1 MFRQWCTQQGFANS
15 SNLSHVLM
23 DGGVLS
29 VPFDRLD
36 EFYTKYVEAV
46 NSGDK
51 IFVVEQ
57 KTETF
62 NFFVDIDYKA
72 NAALSVERIEHL
84 SRTICDRVA
93 SLGGKSCLVSV
104 AKPKK
109 VANNKIKTGVHLNWE
124 GYTVDQKAAVA
135 LRGHL
140 LNFLK
145 IEDPNENW
153 EEIVDKSVYGNPETG
168 TKGSGFRL
176 PWSHKK
182 GKHNECGG
190 KGCAVCEN
198 TGKLTEGCYLPVFRY
213 LHGTPFSM
221 LMRVS
226 PEPTIELLKAAT
238 VRTIETIAATV
249 PEPATATTTLK
260 KAPEGKFSRAQT
272 KNEVDDQEIQTRLEA
287 FIRMYLDGQGSMRIN
302 KIFKHDSA
310 YLIGTNSSY
319 CENLGRS
326 HNSNHV
332 WFVANETCVYQRC
345 FCTCETLQ
353 GRRNGFCKDFSGRK
367 HMLPPT
373 IANLLFPNKKAD
385 KIKAAIR
392 PNVPIVRNTVSSSSR
407 ILLPSAR

>member
-1 MFRQWCTQQGFANS
+1 MFRQWCTNQGFANS

-36 EFYTKYVEAV
+36 EFYVKYVEAV
-46 NSGDK
+46 NSGEQ

-57 KTETF
+57 KTDTF
-62 NFFVDIDYKA
+62 NFFVDIDYKSTT
-72 NAALSVERIEHL
+72 ALSVERIEHL
-84 SRTICDRVA
+84 ARTICDRVA
-93 SLGGKSCLVSV
+93 GFGGKGCLVSV

-124 GYTVDQKAAVA
+124 GYTVDQTAAVA
-135 LRGHL
+135 LRGHI

-145 IEDPNENW
+145 IEDPAENW
-153 EEIVDKSVYGNPETG
+153 DDVIDKSVYGNPETG

-190 KGCAVCEN
+190 KGCIVCGN
-198 TGKLTEGCYLPVFRY
+198 TGKLTEGVYLPLFRY
-213 LHGTPFSM
+213 LHGIPFSI
-221 LMRVS
+221 LTKVTQD
-226 PEPTIELLKAAT
+226 PTVELLKSAT
-238 VRTIETIAATV
+238 VRTTDTV
-249 PEPATATTTLK
+249 AVTVAQPVSSILK
-260 KAPEGKFSRAQT
+260 KVPEGKFSRTQT
-272 KNEVDDQEIQTRLEA
+272 KNEVDDQGIKTRLEA

-302 KIFKHDSA
+302 KIFKHDSV

-326 HNSNHV
+326 HNSNHI
-332 WFVANETCVYQRC
+332 WFVANETCVYQKC

-392 PNVPIVRNTVSSSSR
+392 SNVSIVRNTINSSCR
-407 ILLPSAR
+407 ILLPSA

>member
-1 MFRQWCTQQGFANS
+1 
-15 SNLSHVLM
+15 M

-36 EFYTKYVEAV
+36 EFYVKYVEAV
-46 NSGDK
+46 NSGEQ

-57 KTETF
+57 KTDTF
-62 NFFVDIDYKA
+62 NFFVDIDYKSSGP
-72 NAALSVERIEHL
+72 LSMERIEHL
-84 SRTICDRVA
+84 ARTICDRVA
-93 SLGGKSCLVSV
+93 GFGGKGCLVSV

-135 LRGHL
+135 LRGHI

-153 EEIVDKSVYGNPETG
+153 DEIVDKSVYGNPETG

-190 KGCAVCEN
+190 KGCVVCGN
-198 TGKLTEGCYLPVFRY
+198 TGKLTEGSYLPVFRY
-213 LHGTPFSM
+213 LYGTPFSM

-226 PEPTIELLKAAT
+226 QDPSVELLKAAT
-238 VRTIETIAATV
+238 VRTTEPVPNVV
-249 PEPATATTTLK
+249 PESTSSSLPTLK
-260 KAPEGKFSRAQT
+260 KSEGKFSRAQT
-272 KNEVDDQEIQTRLEA
+272 KNEVGDQEIQSRLET

-353 GRRNGFCKDFSGRK
+353 GRKNGFCKDFTGRK

-392 PNVPIVRNTVSSSSR
+392 PNVPIVRNPVNSSCR
-407 ILLPSAR
+407 ILLPSA